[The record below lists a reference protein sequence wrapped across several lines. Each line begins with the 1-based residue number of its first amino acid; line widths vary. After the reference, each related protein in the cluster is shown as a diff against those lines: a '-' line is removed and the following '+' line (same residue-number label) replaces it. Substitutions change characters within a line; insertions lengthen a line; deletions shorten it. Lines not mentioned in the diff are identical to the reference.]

1 LNDTTQLVNWFRQ
14 SAPYINGHRKK
25 TFVIL
30 MAGEAIEDPN
40 FPNVINDIALLNS
53 FGVRLVLVFGA
64 RPQIEQ
70 RLREDGYS
78 SSFHNNLRITD
89 DRSLSLVK
97 QATGTLRVD
106 IESLLSRGI
115 SNSPMQGARLNVV
128 SGNFV
133 TAQPMG
139 VEDGIDYCHTGK
151 VRRVNVES
159 IARQLDKGGIILLAP
174 LGYSVTGEVFNLA
187 SEEVATQVATAIKA
201 DKLITLCSEQGIID
215 PSGHLI
221 SEMVPDEAKRY
232 LQQRLENKPS
242 MTDTEHNLRAAI
254 EACQKGV
261 QRCHL
266 ISFKSDGAL
275 LQELFTRD
283 GVGTQLVEESSER
296 VRSAGVDDIGG
307 IIELIRPLEEQGILV
322 KRSRELL
329 EMEVEQFTV
338 VERDG
343 MIIACAALHS
353 FPEDHIG
360 EMACLVTHPEYRKHA
375 KGDILLQAITN
386 KAKSIGLKQLFVLT
400 TKSIHWF
407 RERNFEL
414 CELGDLP
421 MKKQEMYNLQ
431 RRSKILI
438 RDLNNA

>member
-1 LNDTTQLVNWFRQ
+1 
-14 SAPYINGHRKK
+14 
-25 TFVIL
+25 
-30 MAGEAIEDPN
+30 MADPN

-64 RPQIEQ
+64 RPQIEL
-70 RLREDGYS
+70 RLREDNYPS
-78 SSFHNNLRITD
+78 QFHQKLRITD
-89 DRSLSLVK
+89 DHSLTLVK
-97 QATGTLRVD
+97 QATGILRVD
-106 IESLLSRGI
+106 IESLLSRGV
-115 SNSPMQGARLNVV
+115 SNSPMQDARLNVY

-133 TAQPMG
+133 TAQPIG

-151 VRRVNVES
+151 VRRVDVDS
-159 IARQLDKGGIILLAP
+159 IYRQLDKGGIILLPP

-201 DKLITLCSEQGIID
+201 DKLITLCSEQGVID
-215 PSGHLI
+215 PAGHLI
-221 SEMVPDEAKRY
+221 SEMVPDEAQRY
-232 LQQRLENKPS
+232 LQQRLGDDQS
-242 MTDTEHNLRAAI
+242 MSDTEHNLTAAI
-254 EACQKGV
+254 AACRQGV
-261 QRCHL
+261 KRCHL

-283 GVGTQLVEESSER
+283 GVGTQLVEESYEKIR
-296 VRSAGVDDIGG
+296 PATVDDIGG

-322 KRSRELL
+322 RRSRELL
-329 EMEVEQFTV
+329 EMEIELFTV

-343 MIIACAALHS
+343 MVIGCAALYL
-353 FPEDHIG
+353 FPEEHIG

-375 KGDILLQAITN
+375 KGDMLLKAIIRQAREL
-386 KAKSIGLKQLFVLT
+386 GLKRLFVLT

-414 CELGDLP
+414 CALSDLP
-421 MKKQEMYNLQ
+421 MQKQEMYNLQ

-438 RDLNNA
+438 RELDNA

>member
-1 LNDTTQLVNWFRQ
+1 MNDPTHLVNWFRQ

-53 FGVRLVLVFGA
+53 FGIRLVLVFGA
-64 RPQIEQ
+64 RPQIEE
-70 RLREDGYS
+70 RLREDGHES
-78 SSFHNNLRITD
+78 QFHNNLRITD
-89 DRSLSLVK
+89 DRALTLVK
-97 QATGTLRVD
+97 QATGTLRSD
-106 IESLLSRGI
+106 IESLLSRGV
-115 SNSPMQGARLNVV
+115 SNSPMQNARLSVV
-128 SGNFV
+128 GGNFV

-139 VEDGIDYCHTGK
+139 VEDGVDYCHTGK
-151 VRRVNVES
+151 VRRVDVES
-159 IARQLDKGGIILLAP
+159 IDRQLDKGGIILLAP

-187 SEEVATQVATAIKA
+187 SEEVATRVASAIKA

-215 PSGHLI
+215 PSGNLI
-221 SEMVPDEAKRY
+221 SELMPDDAQRY
-232 LQQRLENKPS
+232 LEQRLASKQK
-242 MTDTEHNLRAAI
+242 MTDTEHNLAAAI
-254 EACQKGV
+254 KACRKGV

-266 ISFKSDGAL
+266 ISFKADGAL

-283 GVGTQLVEESSER
+283 GIGTQLVEESSEKI
-296 VRSAGVDDIGG
+296 RSATVDDIGG
-307 IIELIRPLEEQGILV
+307 IIELIRPLEEQGVLV

-329 EMEVEQFTV
+329 EMEIEQFTV

-343 MIIACAALHS
+343 MVIACAALHV
-353 FPEDHIG
+353 FPEDAIG

-375 KGDILLQAITN
+375 KGDLLLQAITN
-386 KAKSIGLKQLFVLT
+386 KAKALGLKQMFVLT

-414 CELGDLP
+414 CELSDLP
-421 MKKQEMYNLQ
+421 LKKQEIYNLQ

-438 RDLNNA
+438 RDVQNA